1 MVHMSS
7 LGTPKRHPE
16 SGIFWFRK
24 RVPDRLKSL
33 VGKSEVKLSLRTR
46 DLGIARIKYLETS
59 LQIERDWA
67 QLTNPLIGAA
77 TLQFAVD
84 QDMLSNNP
92 AAGILVRVKDTL
104 HERDKGFSGE
114 EARTILAATLRR
126 PSDKISVEMAAARR
140 WVPWIC
146 AYTGARANEI
156 TPLTGRDFLQ
166 RDGIPMLRIR
176 AETNKTRK
184 FREVPISSHLVDQ
197 GLLEFAN
204 SRGARPLFY
213 DPRRNR
219 GGSNANPH
227 YKKVGERL
235 AEWVRSL
242 GIDARVAPNHGW
254 RHRFSSL
261 ARVLSIPEDVR
272 NIIRTYRREGQ

>member
-140 WVPWIC
+140 WVPWIR
-146 AYTGARANEI
+146 AYMGARVNEI

-184 FREVPISSHLVDQ
+184 FRLLDERGDNRLGVLACHLGQHHVTGMTLDQ
-197 GLLEFAN
+197 G
-204 SRGARPLFY
+204 RDVGVVRPGQEIALPMTRHRPIFN
-213 DPRRNR
+213 RR
-219 GGSNANPH
+219 
-227 YKKVGERL
+227 
-235 AEWVRSL
+235 RSL
-242 GIDARVAPNHGW
+242 TD
-254 RHRFSSL
+254 
-261 ARVLSIPEDVR
+261 
-272 NIIRTYRREGQ
+272 